1 MLKAHEEGEDANS
14 ITTKMSRFL
23 EKLANVVLKRTV
35 WMYLMSLEIKYFF
48 ELFSYKYLNT
58 L

>member
-1 MLKAHEEGEDANS
+1 MLKAHEEGEDTNS
-14 ITTKMSRFL
+14 VTTKMSRFL

-48 ELFSYKYLNT
+48 ELFSYKYLN
-58 L
+58 LL

>member
-1 MLKAHEEGEDANS
+1 MLKAHEEGEDTNS
-14 ITTKMSRFL
+14 VTTKMSRFL

>member
-14 ITTKMSRFL
+14 VTTKMSRFL

>member
-1 MLKAHEEGEDANS
+1 MLKAHEEGEDANGV
-14 ITTKMSRFL
+14 TTKMSRFL

>member
-14 ITTKMSRFL
+14 VTTKMSRFL

-48 ELFSYKYLNT
+48 ELFSYKYLN
-58 L
+58 LL